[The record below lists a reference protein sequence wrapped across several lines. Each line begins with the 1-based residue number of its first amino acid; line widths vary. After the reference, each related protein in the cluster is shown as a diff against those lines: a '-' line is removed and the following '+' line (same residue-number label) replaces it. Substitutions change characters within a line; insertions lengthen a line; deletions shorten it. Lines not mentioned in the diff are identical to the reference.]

1 MSGILDIVSAVCL
14 ISGCFFCLTGA
25 LGMLRLKDLFSRT
38 HGAGIIDGLGTFLVL
53 LGLLL
58 QTDSFAPGVR
68 LVLIFIFMLVSG
80 PTAVHS
86 LARAALTAGM
96 KYDLAEDAP
105 EAPEL
110 LTPEPEEGEA
120 SSNT

>member
-1 MSGILDIVSAVCL
+1 MSGFLDILSAICL
-14 ISGCFFCLTGA
+14 IAGCFFCLTGA

-58 QTDSFAPGVR
+58 QTDSVAPGIR
-68 LVLIFIFMLVSG
+68 LVLIFIFMLISG

-86 LARAALTAGM
+86 LARAALTAGLN
-96 KYDLAEDAP
+96 YDLADDAP
-105 EAPEL
+105 PAPDAAP
-110 LTPEPEEGEA
+110 PETAEGET